1 MGQKIHPVGFRLGFN
16 KQYHS
21 IWFARSNI
29 TRWCWLMQDKII
41 RDYLYKT
48 YPEASIK
55 QIDIHRYQPRR
66 ELVTDLFSDYIQI
79 YISAGNPMII
89 HKTQTEKE
97 ALINKLQKICEK
109 PQVLTS
115 WIPRPMIQIKYD
127 LIPLNNT
134 IHQAYGIADYII
146 EALEKRTRF
155 RQALKKTISKLQDD
169 PPKSKPRRSNRKENF
184 DQRPGNQAKGM
195 GRFDSDKKKKST
207 FASGL
212 KQSKQEKTYSTQPNQ
227 PTRNRDPKVTKQQSS
242 GAMQQKSTKKP
253 TIASNRSKQTKPPVL
268 NTAKKQISAKKGQ
281 GTKNATLDQKNTINS
296 KFPSTQQQK
305 KTTVPTTRI
314 KLKKR
319 TIHYKRITVENL
331 HKRKQRFNYRCVP
344 TTSQKRHEKKLL
356 FLKGVRIQLAGRLN
370 GAEMARVEWYKQGRV
385 PLQTLRANID
395 YVSKTAQ
402 TTHGILGIKV
412 WTYHG
417 EQSTL
422 PRADFGALPK
432 SN

>member
-1 MGQKIHPVGFRLGFN
+1 MGQKIHPLGLRLGFN
-16 KQYHS
+16 KQYQS

-41 RDYLYKT
+41 RDYLYTT

-66 ELVTDLFSDYIQI
+66 EFVTDLFSDYIQI

-89 HKTQTEKE
+89 HKTQTEKDN
-97 ALINKLQKICEK
+97 LINKLQKICEK

-115 WIPRPMIQIKYD
+115 WIPRPMIQITYD

-134 IHQAYGIADYII
+134 IHQAYGIADSLI

-155 RQALKKTISKLQDD
+155 RQALKKTISKLQNE
-169 PPKSKPRRSNRKENF
+169 PSKSKPGRYNRKENVN
-184 DQRPGNQAKGM
+184 QRRVNKSKGM
-195 GRFDSDKKKKST
+195 GKFD
-207 FASGL
+207 F
-212 KQSKQEKTYSTQPNQ
+212 EKTSHKPNQ
-227 PTRNRDPKVTKQQSS
+227 PTRNRDQKVTKQLSS
-242 GAMQQKSTKKP
+242 GA
-253 TIASNRSKQTKPPVL
+253 RQTKTPLL
-268 NTAKKQISAKKGQ
+268 NTTKKQIPVKKGQ
-281 GTKNATLDQKNTINS
+281 NTKKSTLDQKNKINS
-296 KFPSTQQQK
+296 KFPRTQQQK
-305 KTTVPTTRI
+305 KTSVPTTRI

-331 HKRKQRFNYRCVP
+331 HKRKQRFNYSCVP
-344 TTSQKRHEKKLL
+344 TTSQKRHEKKLV

-422 PRADFGALPK
+422 PVRSIA

>member
-1 MGQKIHPVGFRLGFN
+1 MGQKIHPLGLRLGFN
-16 KQYHS
+16 KQYQS

-41 RDYLYKT
+41 RDYLYTT

-66 ELVTDLFSDYIQI
+66 EFVTDLFSDYIQI

-89 HKTQTEKE
+89 HKTQTEKDN
-97 ALINKLQKICEK
+97 LINKLQKICEK

-115 WIPRPMIQIKYD
+115 WIPRPMIQITYD

-134 IHQAYGIADYII
+134 IHQAYGIADSLI

-155 RQALKKTISKLQDD
+155 RQALKKTISKLQNE
-169 PPKSKPRRSNRKENF
+169 PSKSRPGRYNRKENVN
-184 DQRPGNQAKGM
+184 QRPVNKSKGM
-195 GRFDSDKKKKST
+195 GKFNFEKKKEST
-207 FASGL
+207 FAAGL
-212 KQSKQEKTYSTQPNQ
+212 KQSNQKKTYSNQPNQ
-227 PTRNRDPKVTKQQSS
+227 PTRNRDQKVPKQLSS
-242 GAMQQKSTKKP
+242 GARQKKTP
-253 TIASNRSKQTKPPVL
+253 LL
-268 NTAKKQISAKKGQ
+268 NTAKKQVPAKKEQ
-281 GTKNATLDQKNTINS
+281 STKKSTLDQKNQINS
-296 KFPSTQQQK
+296 KFPRTQQQK
-305 KTTVPTTRI
+305 KTAVPTMRI
-314 KLKKR
+314 KRKKR

-331 HKRKQRFNYRCVP
+331 HKRKQRLNSGCVP
-344 TTSQKRHEKKLL
+344 TTSKKHHEKKLV

-422 PRADFGALPK
+422 PVRNIA
-432 SN
+432 

>member
-1 MGQKIHPVGFRLGFN
+1 MGQKIHPLGFRLGFN

-29 TRWCWLMQDKII
+29 TRWCWLLQDKLI
-41 RDYLYKT
+41 RDYLYTT
-48 YPEASIK
+48 YSEASIK

-97 ALINKLQKICEK
+97 DLINKLQKICEK

-134 IHQAYGIADYII
+134 IHQAYGIADDLI

-155 RQALKKTISKLQDD
+155 RQALKKTISKLQDN
-169 PPKSKPRRSNRKENF
+169 PPKSKPRSYNRKENF
-184 DQRPGNQAKGM
+184 DQRPVNQSKGM
-195 GRFDSDKKKKST
+195 SRFDSDKKKQLT
-207 FASGL
+207 FVPAR
-212 KQSKQEKTYSTQPNQ
+212 KQLKQEKTYSNQPNQ
-227 PTRNRDPKVTKQQSS
+227 LTQNRDQKITKQKSS
-242 GAMQQKSTKKP
+242 SAMQKKP
-253 TIASNRSKQTKPPVL
+253 TKKALIASNLSTQKKPPLL
-268 NTAKKQISAKKGQ
+268 NTAKKSVSPKKEQ
-281 GTKNATLDQKNTINS
+281 DTKNPTLKQKNQINS
-296 KFPSTQQQK
+296 KLPYTQQQK
-305 KTTVPTTRI
+305 KTDTTRI

-331 HKRKQRFNYRCVP
+331 HKRKQRFNYRFISP
-344 TTSQKRHEKKLL
+344 TSQKRREKKLL

-422 PRADFGALPK
+422 PLI
-432 SN
+432 S